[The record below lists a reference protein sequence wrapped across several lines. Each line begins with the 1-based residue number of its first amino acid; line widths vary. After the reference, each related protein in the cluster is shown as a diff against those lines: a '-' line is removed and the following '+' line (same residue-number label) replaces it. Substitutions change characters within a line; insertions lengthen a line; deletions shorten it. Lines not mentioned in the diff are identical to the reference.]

1 MRKIKTYFS
10 ALCIIIYLLFANG
23 CSDLSQFQDDIT
35 ALQNRVTA
43 LETLCK
49 NLNNNIDAVQTIATA
64 MQNGNYI
71 TSVTPVMYNGEEIG
85 YTISFV
91 KGDPITIYHG
101 EGGNIPGIGVR
112 KDVDDLWYWTINS
125 EWLLDSNG
133 QRVKASGTDGTD
145 GITPRLKIED
155 GYWFV
160 TMDEGVSWT
169 KLGQATGDKG
179 ADGDSFFKSVSEDD
193 THVYFTLANGSV
205 LALQKAQAGSIKMAL
220 GSYIPVIES
229 REVRIYYK
237 SLFAVYDVYRYQVM
251 VEGKIGKPYPR
262 FWSFTPSSSDSGK
275 SYDVCFSLV
284 DDDGSIITSKTTSIK
299 CLPSPSFSDKNIL
312 VIGAS
317 IYSTGSIAREMS
329 RQLTQTGGNP
339 SGYGLS
345 GINFIGRLTGSIETD
360 IHQEATGGWSWY
372 DFTNTS
378 DDNPFYNPSEDR
390 VDFKYYSQQY
400 CNSAPIDVLCIEHG
414 WNSLTTNVAIVES
427 VIKPFLRQYHK
438 DYPNGVI
445 VLGGLQPPSQ
455 QGGLGT
461 DYGSSSEW
469 NWLTVMRNVMD
480 YNNEV
485 DKICQDAEFRSYV
498 YYWAACEMFDC
509 ENAYPT
515 SEIPS
520 SLRTDETEV
529 IETNGL
535 HPTVEGRLQLA
546 DSGVLA
552 ICNALSQ

>member
-1 MRKIKTYFS
+1 MKKCIFTLCVVTYLF
-10 ALCIIIYLLFANG
+10 FANG
-23 CSDLSQFQDDIT
+23 CSELSQFQNDISD
-35 ALQNRVTA
+35 LQNRVTA
-43 LETLCK
+43 LESLCK
-49 NLNNNIDAVQTIATA
+49 ELNNNVSAVQTIVSSL
-64 MQNGNYI
+64 QDGNYI
-71 TSVTPVMYNGEEIG
+71 MSVTPVIYDGEEIG

-101 EGGNIPGIGVR
+101 KDGKTPEIGVK
-112 KDVDDLWYWTINS
+112 KDADDIWYWTVNN

-133 QRVKASGTDGTD
+133 QKVKASGTSGKD

-160 TMDEGVSWT
+160 TMDGGASWT
-169 KLGQATGDKG
+169 NLGQATGE
-179 ADGDSFFKSVSEDD
+179 DGDSFFKSVSQDD

-205 LALQKAQAGSIKMAL
+205 LAVQKAQESSIKMAL
-220 GSYIPVIES
+220 GSYIPVVES
-229 REVRIYYK
+229 REARIYYK
-237 SLFAVYDVYRYQVM
+237 SLFAVYDVNRYQVI
-251 VEGKIGKPYPR
+251 VDGPIGTPYPR
-262 FWSFTPSSSDSGK
+262 FWSFTPGSSDSGK
-275 SYDVCFSLV
+275 AYDVRFSLV
-284 DDDGSIITSKTTSIK
+284 DDDGSVIASKTTSIK
-299 CLPSPSFSDKNIL
+299 CLPLPSFADKNIL
-312 VIGAS
+312 VMGAS
-317 IYSTGSIAREMS
+317 VYATGSIAKEMR
-329 RQLTQTGGNP
+329 RQLTQTGGTP

-345 GINFIGRLTGSIETD
+345 GINFIGRLTGSIEPG
-360 IHQEATGGWSWY
+360 IHQEATGGWSWN
-372 DFTNTS
+372 DFTKKS
-378 DDNPFYNPSEDR
+378 DSNPFYNPSEDR

-414 WNSLTTNVAIVES
+414 WNSLTTNVSIVES
-427 VIKPFLRQYHK
+427 VIKPFLRQYHS

-445 VLGGLQPPSQ
+445 ILGGLQPPSQ
-455 QGGLGT
+455 KGGLGVN
-461 DYGSSSEW
+461 YGSSVEW

-485 DKICQDAEFRSYV
+485 DKICQDAEFSSYV

-520 SLRTDETEV
+520 SLRSAETEE

-546 DSGVLA
+546 DSGVMA
-552 ICNALSQ
+552 ICNALAE